1 MNKRKDAQGLRGWSV
16 VLVILFQFYP
26 VVFPNSFIGLDIYF
40 VTAGFIVAIILSR
53 YDSFNIDDAKEF
65 LLKRAQ
71 RIIPMYYIAMIL
83 ILLVVGVAL
92 PLSYKK
98 LNLDTARKSV
108 FLTAN
113 FYNREPGEGF
123 LQLDGEDMNSHLWS
137 LCLELQAYLIIP
149 FAVLL
154 QKRISQNATA
164 FFSGM
169 MVLSMLFHFSTSEP
183 LFHKCV
189 FSRLWQFF
197 AGFLAF
203 SIGDKEMTDL
213 RLKLQDLRYE
223 LDDAKFEIRN
233 LRSQLEE
240 AKAENEKFRHAIPKL
255 PTPERLHEM
264 IVAQYQEFYRCTKRI
279 AHLDA
284 NIRRT
289 RNSKRSW
296 ETRMQELK
304 QHELAHEKTR
314 LEFLLVRAQ
323 LRTLMA
329 TPALLFCMN
338 SISEEVWEAWMETPQ
353 KNDDG
358 KPLLQNYGAIEN
370 AITDQL
376 QLLEE
381 YRSNLQTLRAEL
393 EGEQQK
399 NTFSFQDEVLEGIK
413 KLQSSM
419 EKTAP
424 EFDFTSLRRILE
436 EQEQKNSIPRQ
447 EFMKAVEE
455 IQHCIREALQNAADI
470 HQPKPKQEEM
480 PGLVDD
486 DIINDNIEFMEELD
500 DLEMVDESA
509 DEPAQQRN
517 NDLRQQL
524 QDQLQ
529 QARQG
534 RNDLVQ
540 IIADLRNQKTCQPR
554 RFERDEPVIVNYVKS
569 LGFVVMIFAA
579 VVPIPIDVDSLRL
592 VMTLS
597 TAAILHFNGEDVKM
611 LSNPLMTHIGDM
623 SLVLYLAHVP
633 VYVVV
638 EFYSEYIFC
647 PFPLGILITFML
659 AIISNQYV
667 ECIFFK
673 LSASN
678 VLKISFCLFIATLI
692 LSW

>member
-1 MNKRKDAQGLRGWSV
+1 
-16 VLVILFQFYP
+16 
-26 VVFPNSFIGLDIYF
+26 
-40 VTAGFIVAIILSR
+40 
-53 YDSFNIDDAKEF
+53 
-65 LLKRAQ
+65 
-71 RIIPMYYIAMIL
+71 
-83 ILLVVGVAL
+83 
-92 PLSYKK
+92 
-98 LNLDTARKSV
+98 
-108 FLTAN
+108 
-113 FYNREPGEGF
+113 
-123 LQLDGEDMNSHLWS
+123 
-137 LCLELQAYLIIP
+137 
-149 FAVLL
+149 
-154 QKRISQNATA
+154 
-164 FFSGM
+164 
-169 MVLSMLFHFSTSEP
+169 
-183 LFHKCV
+183 
-189 FSRLWQFF
+189 
-197 AGFLAF
+197 
-203 SIGDKEMTDL
+203 MTDL

-554 RFERDEPVIVNYVKS
+554 RFERGFINKAIERTMRCAFCSAIGSHYSDSCTEVKS
-569 LGFVVMIFAA
+569 TQERRRLIEGQRKCTMCLEYCIGGERCAKYRTKCFHCREYYHHSALCELPEHSEEIIRQLVEAQDRKEAYEEQITELERNLRALG
-579 VVPIPIDVDSLRL
+579 
-592 VMTLS
+592 
-597 TAAILHFNGEDVKM
+597 
-611 LSNPLMTHIGDM
+611 
-623 SLVLYLAHVP
+623 
-633 VYVVV
+633 
-638 EFYSEYIFC
+638 
-647 PFPLGILITFML
+647 
-659 AIISNQYV
+659 
-667 ECIFFK
+667 
-673 LSASN
+673 
-678 VLKISFCLFIATLI
+678 
-692 LSW
+692 